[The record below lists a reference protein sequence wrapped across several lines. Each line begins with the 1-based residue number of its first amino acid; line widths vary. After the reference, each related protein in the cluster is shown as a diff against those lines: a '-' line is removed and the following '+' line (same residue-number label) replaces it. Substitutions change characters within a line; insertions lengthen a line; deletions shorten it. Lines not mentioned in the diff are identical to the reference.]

1 MHTPADN
8 VTHPLSGSSGGLRQF
23 LRTASGSA
31 LFPAVI
37 GVALWIVIS
46 YATGGTTLFSVGGG
60 ILIGVIIF
68 IIGYGL
74 RQTFDRRRP
83 IAR

>member
-8 VTHPLSGSSGGLRQF
+8 VTHPLSGSAGGLRQF
-23 LRTASGSA
+23 LRTAPGSA
-31 LFPAVI
+31 LLPAVI
-37 GVALWIVIS
+37 GAVLWMVIS
-46 YATGGTTLFSVGGG
+46 YATGGTTLFSLGGG
-60 ILIGVIIF
+60 ILIGLIIF
-68 IIGYGL
+68 VIFFGL